1 MKEVISKGCCG
12 CLTAS
17 VALFILTFL
26 FGIASLWIWPEAWGF
41 KDLGNGLCLEDAEG
55 FPVLA
60 KGSFYSQGV
69 YDLIPLVENR
79 CNDQG
84 TEYVVDT
91 RVSDDWIIVKTRRRK
106 KHEAPSESNEIKYYI
121 LDKRFDKDTPVDSIS
136 AHYVTCYGDSVSFVN
151 ACRERGVDVSW

>member
-1 MKEVISKGCCG
+1 MKEFISKGCCG

-26 FGIASLWIWPEAWGF
+26 FGIASLWIWP
-41 KDLGNGLCLEDAEG
+41 AEG

-60 KGSFYSQGV
+60 KGSLYSQGE

-79 CNDQG
+79 FNDQG
-84 TEYVVDT
+84 IEYVVDT
-91 RVSDDWIIVKTRRRK
+91 KVSDDWIIVKTRRRK
-106 KHEAPSESNEIKYYI
+106 RHEAPSESNEIKYYI

-136 AHYVTCYGDSVSFVN
+136 AHYVTCFGDSVSFVN